1 MYHELRK
8 RGTSERMT
16 SRLAKLVVVVA
27 AILLIAGVV
36 DILLAQ
42 GSPFGVPKGGAPK
55 APPAPP
61 PPPDGLFGWIIA
73 KQNEFYRQFSGLIRQ
88 AKADGSAVWGLL
100 GVSFLY
106 GIFHAAGPGHG
117 KAVISSYVV
126 ANDETWKRGVALSFA
141 SALLQALVA
150 VLIVGIA
157 SALLNAT
164 AAAMKSAVDVI
175 EIIAYAFIIAI
186 GVRLLKVKGIAL
198 INAWRGREASPT
210 TVAVAGV
217 LEALCY
223 VGVIQF
229 IAPNLV
235 AVISPGSTFGNIA
248 YQLVGAACL
257 VLLGLKVRD
266 LITAWR
272 APTGAHV
279 HHDHAHDEHAHAH
292 ANPGPAGHDHAH
304 DHHAH
309 DHAGHAHDHHHH
321 DHDDHASAWGHAHA
335 PEPKELAGP
344 GGWKR
349 GLSAIVAVGLRPCS
363 GAIIVLVFALAQ
375 GLFWAGVAAT
385 FVMGLGTA
393 ITVAVIATIAV
404 GARSWA
410 ARLAGSKSGYGMVA
424 MRAIEVAA
432 AFVIIAF
439 GSLLLTGYL
448 VSERIG
454 V

>member
-8 RGTSERMT
+8 RGTRERMT
-16 SRLAKLVVVVA
+16 RQVAMLVVVVA
-27 AILLIAGVV
+27 AILLIAGVI

-42 GSPFGVPKGGAPK
+42 GNPFGVPKGGAPK

-106 GIFHAAGPGHG
+106 GVFHAAGPGHG

-126 ANDETWKRGVALSFA
+126 ANEETWKRGVVLSFA

-150 VLIVGIA
+150 VAVVGIA
-157 SALLNAT
+157 SALLSAT
-164 AAAMKSAVDVI
+164 AATMKSAVDVI
-175 EIIAYAFIIAI
+175 EIVSYALIIAI
-186 GVRLLKVKGIAL
+186 GVRLAWVKGGGL
-198 INAWRGREASPT
+198 VNAWRARKS
-210 TVAVAGV
+210 
-217 LEALCY
+217 
-223 VGVIQF
+223 
-229 IAPNLV
+229 
-235 AVISPGSTFGNIA
+235 SS
-248 YQLVGAACL
+248 AA
-257 VLLGLKVRD
+257 
-266 LITAWR
+266 
-272 APTGAHV
+272 
-279 HHDHAHDEHAHAH
+279 HAHDEHAQHGHEHHEHAHHGHAH
-292 ANPGPAGHDHAH
+292 ANSGNPAHHSHHDHA
-304 DHHAH
+304 HHAH
-309 DHAGHAHDHHHH
+309 DHHDHHHH
-321 DHDDHASAWGHAHA
+321 DHHHDDHASAWGHAHA
-335 PEPKELAGP
+335 PEPQELAGP

-349 GLSAIVAVGLRPCS
+349 GLSAIVAVGMRPCS

-439 GSLLLTGYL
+439 GGLLLTGYL
-448 VSERIG
+448 ASERIG
-454 V
+454 I